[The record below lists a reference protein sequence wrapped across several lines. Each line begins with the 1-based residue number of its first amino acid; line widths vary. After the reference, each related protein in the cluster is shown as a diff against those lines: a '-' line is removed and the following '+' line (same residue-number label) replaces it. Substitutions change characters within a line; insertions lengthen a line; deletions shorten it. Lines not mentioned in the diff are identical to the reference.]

1 MRLFV
6 VCMLGFVCLG
16 VVSAANEATTAVAPP
31 PAKEA
36 AVPVDIN
43 LIASYLDQG
52 DTLGLHYTRARPT
65 EIDFAIQGEKGYFPA
80 CITIN
85 LDAKTIYM
93 ATFVGKLNPGNE
105 HNADILAQ
113 LMEENYVSNWT
124 KIEWDKNKGDV
135 RISYTFMCDD
145 GFPYDEF
152 AFIREQLKV
161 SSNSVQA
168 ILNKGQPGIDEP
180 KPTDKQEA
188 PPVVTQA
195 ELAAI
200 LDQRGI
206 TYTIKNESTLEFDA
220 KGDNATFLVQIR
232 LDPKLDFLYLAI
244 PYIIT
249 VPPDSPQAGIIMP
262 ALMDLNFRSGLTKF
276 EWFRKAGEVRS
287 SFVFHVKHIFS
298 STAFMTALLELIKT
312 TDLAYP
318 TLSRLESAQS

>member
-1 MRLFV
+1 MRLFAF
-6 VCMLGFVCLG
+6 CILGFLWLG
-16 VVSAANEATTAVAPP
+16 NASAADDAATAVTEP

-36 AVPVDIN
+36 TVPVDIN
-43 LIASYLDQG
+43 LIASYLDQA
-52 DTLGLHYTRARPT
+52 DTSGLHYTRARPT

-80 CITIN
+80 CITVN
-85 LDAKTIYM
+85 PDAKTIYM
-93 ATFVGKLNPGNE
+93 ATFAGKLPPGNE
-105 HNADILAQ
+105 HTADILAQ

-135 RISYTFMCDD
+135 RISYTFLYDD
-145 GFPYDEF
+145 GFPYQEF
-152 AFIREQLKV
+152 AFIREQLRL
-161 SSNSVQA
+161 SSISVQA
-168 ILNKGQPGIDEP
+168 ILNKTQPGIDEP
-180 KPTDKQEA
+180 QPANQEE
-188 PPVVTQA
+188 PPAVTQA
-195 ELAAI
+195 EIAGI

-244 PYIIT
+244 PYIVT
-249 VPPDSPQAGIIMP
+249 VPPDSPQAEIIMP
-262 ALMDLNFRSGLTKF
+262 ALMDLNFRCGLAKF

-298 STAFMTALLELIKT
+298 SSAFITALLELIKT

-318 TLSRLESAQS
+318 TLSRLENAQS

>member
-6 VCMLGFVCLG
+6 SCMLGFICLG
-16 VVSAANEATTAVAPP
+16 VVSAADEAVTTIAPP
-31 PAKEA
+31 PTKET

-43 LIASYLDQG
+43 LIAGYLDQA
-52 DTLGLHYTRARPT
+52 DTTGLHYTRARPT

-80 CITIN
+80 VITMHP
-85 LDAKTIYM
+85 DDKTIYM
-93 ATFVGKLNPGNE
+93 ASFAGKLPPGNE
-105 HNADILAQ
+105 HAADILAQ

-124 KIEWDKNKGDV
+124 KIEWDKIKGDV
-135 RISYTFMCDD
+135 RISYTFLYDD
-145 GFPYDEF
+145 GFPYEEF
-152 AFIREQLKV
+152 TFIREQLRL

-168 ILNKGQPGIDEP
+168 ILSKGQPGIDEP
-180 KPTDKQEA
+180 QTEEQEE
-188 PPVVTQA
+188 PPAVSQA
-195 ELAAI
+195 DIAGI

-206 TYTIKNESTLEFDA
+206 AYTIKNETTLEFDA

-232 LDPKLDFLYLAI
+232 LDPKLDFLYLVI

-249 VPPDSPQAGIIMP
+249 VAPDSPQTEIIMP

-287 SFVFHVKHIFS
+287 SFVFHIKHIFS
-298 STAFMTALLELIKT
+298 SSAFITALLELIQT

-318 TLSRLESAQS
+318 TLSRLENAQS